1 MSLNFI
7 YWMNS
12 FCLFLVNSFHILR
25 LNDVVL
31 SHLPKLKKYVLLAVF
46 FKCNKD
52 ESSLGALSRVNLAN
66 KWVNFEKMQFF
77 SNVKFEQ

>member
-12 FCLFLVNSFHILR
+12 FCLFLVNSFHIFR

-52 ESSLGALSRVNLAN
+52 ESSLGALSRVNLAYN
-66 KWVNFEKMQFF
+66 WVNFEKMQFF